1 MQPPVTCSH
10 HIVIAMMA
18 ILVYNDDAG
27 LTVAIYRPWSKIYF
41 FAKIRIIQ
49 GEGESDRKRGIYV
62 QKKGLRM
69 IVTAVLLIVL
79 SAAILLW
86 VPTLLSPQ
94 PRAAHLD
101 MNGSSTVKLRTM
113 SYNIHHGVGMD
124 GLLDLDRIADVIA
137 EAEPDIVG
145 LQEVDKHYSG
155 RSNWEDQGKYLAEK
169 LDMHYAYGVN
179 LNYDPV
185 SQSPLMAQR
194 QYGTAILSKYPIE
207 AYENVHLD
215 SLGKEQR
222 GLLRATIQVDGVQA
236 HFYTTHLGL
245 TPEERTVQVKQVM
258 ELVSQQKGPSI
269 IVGDFNAWSL
279 SKAMKPILSEYW
291 DAFAKKSYANTSNSK
306 FPYQRID
313 YILAKADRVQFSDQK
328 VLRTK
333 ASDHLPI
340 VADITLTVH
349 NANTPNASAGD

>member
-1 MQPPVTCSH
+1 M
-10 HIVIAMMA
+10 
-18 ILVYNDDAG
+18 
-27 LTVAIYRPWSKIYF
+27 
-41 FAKIRIIQ
+41 
-49 GEGESDRKRGIYV
+49 
-62 QKKGLRM
+62 QKKGFRVIF
-69 IVTAVLLIVL
+69 IVISLLVL

-86 VPTLLSPQ
+86 LPAVLSPQ
-94 PRAAHLD
+94 PRAVHLD
-101 MNGSSTVKLRTM
+101 MNRASAVKLRTM

-124 GLLDLDRIADVIA
+124 DLLDLNRIADVIA
-137 EAEPDIVG
+137 KADPDIVG

-179 LNYDPV
+179 LNYEPV
-185 SQSPLMAQR
+185 SQSPEKAHR
-194 QYGTAILSKYPIE
+194 QYGTAILSKYPIV
-207 AYENVHLD
+207 ANENYHLD
-215 SLGKEQR
+215 SSGKEQR
-222 GLLRATIQVDGVQA
+222 GLLKTTIQVDGVQV

-245 TPEERTVQVKQVM
+245 TPEERTLQVQQVM
-258 ELVSQQKGPSI
+258 QLVSQQKEPSI

-291 DAFAKKSYANTSNSK
+291 DAFAKKSFANTSNSK

-313 YILAKADRVQFSDQK
+313 YILAKADRVQFSSQK

-340 VADITLTVH
+340 VANITLTVH
-349 NANTPNASAGD
+349 NASTPNASGD

>member
-1 MQPPVTCSH
+1 M
-10 HIVIAMMA
+10 
-18 ILVYNDDAG
+18 
-27 LTVAIYRPWSKIYF
+27 
-41 FAKIRIIQ
+41 
-49 GEGESDRKRGIYV
+49 
-62 QKKGLRM
+62 QKKGFRV
-69 IVTAVLLIVL
+69 IFTVISLLVL

-86 VPTLLSPQ
+86 VPTLLIPQ
-94 PRAAHLD
+94 PRAVQLD
-101 MNGSSTVKLRTM
+101 MNRSSTVNLRTL

-124 GLLDLDRIADVIA
+124 NILDLDRIADVIA
-137 EAEPDIVG
+137 KADPDIVG
-145 LQEVDKHYSG
+145 LQEVDKHYAS

-169 LDMHYAYGVN
+169 LDMHYAYGAN
-179 LNYDPV
+179 LNYAPV
-185 SQSPLMAQR
+185 SQSPEMARR

-222 GLLRATIQVDGVQA
+222 GLLQATIRVDGVQV

-245 TPEERTVQVKQVM
+245 TPEERTVQVKQVLQ
-258 ELVSQQKGPSI
+258 LVSQRKGPSI

-291 DAFAKKSYANTSNSK
+291 DAFAKKSFANTSNSK

-313 YILAKADRVQFSDQK
+313 YILAKADRVQFSSQK

-340 VADITLTVH
+340 VANITLTVQG
-349 NANTPNASAGD
+349 ASTLNASRE

>member
-1 MQPPVTCSH
+1 M
-10 HIVIAMMA
+10 
-18 ILVYNDDAG
+18 
-27 LTVAIYRPWSKIYF
+27 
-41 FAKIRIIQ
+41 
-49 GEGESDRKRGIYV
+49 
-62 QKKGLRM
+62 QKKGFRM
-69 IVTAVLLIVL
+69 IITAVLLIVL

-86 VPTLLSPQ
+86 GPTLLIPQ

-101 MNGSSTVKLRTM
+101 MNSSSTVKLRTM

-124 GLLDLDRIADVIA
+124 DVLDLDRIAKVIA
-137 EAEPDIVG
+137 EAKPDIVG

-179 LNYDPV
+179 LNVDPI
-185 SQSPLMAQR
+185 SQSPLMEQR

-207 AYENVHLD
+207 AYENIHLD
-215 SLGKEQR
+215 SMGKEQR
-222 GLLRATIQVDGVQA
+222 GLLRATILVDGVRV

-245 TPEERTVQVKQVM
+245 TPEERTVQVKQVL
-258 ELVSQQKGPSI
+258 ELVAQQQGPSI

-279 SKAMKPILSEYW
+279 SKAMKPILSQYW
-291 DAFAKKSYANTSNSK
+291 DAFAKKSYANTSHSK

-313 YILAKADRVQFSDQK
+313 YILAKADRVHFSAQK
-328 VLRTK
+328 VIRTI

-340 VADITLTVH
+340 VADIALTVH
-349 NANTPNASAGD
+349 DASTPDAAAGD